1 MTQLELFE
9 QRTKHLRTFR
19 ANKGPN
25 SHKIILSLFDLSM
38 VWCKPYIEAGY
49 TVIPLDI
56 QADGIDLM
64 EIDNPYLAGDI
75 IGEKLGLPPFHVY
88 GILNAVSCTE
98 FAVSGARWF
107 KGKDADGRTD
117 KAVELLKKSLQIIKY
132 FSLDQRTNTIAEFD
146 AGEALKTNPDAGLRF
161 WALENPVGRINS
173 LIPEMKKFGPEYFQ
187 PHHYGSPYTKKTG
200 LWGRFNFPLPTNN
213 VEPVEG
219 SRMHKLF
226 PSPER
231 ANIRSKTDE
240 NFALA
245 FFEVNK

>member
-1 MTQLELFE
+1 M
-9 QRTKHLRTFR
+9 
-19 ANKGPN
+19 
-25 SHKIILSLFDLSM
+25 
-38 VWCKPYIEAGY
+38 
-49 TVIPLDI
+49 
-56 QADGIDLM
+56 
-64 EIDNPYLAGDI
+64 
-75 IGEKLGLPPFHVY
+75 
-88 GILNAVSCTE
+88 
-98 FAVSGARWF
+98 
-107 KGKDADGRTD
+107 
-117 KAVELLKKSLQIIKY
+117 QIIKY

-146 AGEALKTNPDAGLRF
+146 AGEAFKTNPDAGLRF

-200 LWGRFNFPLPTNN
+200 LWGRFNFPRPTNN

-231 ANIRSKTDE
+231 ANIRSRTDE
-240 NFALA
+240 NFSRA